1 MRELIERFSY
11 RFQLWQKE
19 RYGDHWRG
27 ADPTA
32 PRNPLRFV
40 ALVAVMCVIIDVTE
54 PLVFHRAFDVL
65 AFVRIPVAVAFLI
78 LYQSKSR
85 WAWHLILV
93 WWPFAFLGY
102 WILRFTGYSRYQPR
116 VDSTGFD
123 LAFALFDVALFVAV
137 LVWLLR
143 IRERY
148 IRYVQEANSL
158 ET

>member
-19 RYGDHWRG
+19 RYGDHWG

-32 PRNPLRFV
+32 LRNPLRFV
-40 ALVAVMCVIIDVTE
+40 ALVAVMSVIIDVTE

-65 AFVRIPVAVAFLI
+65 VFVRIPAAVAFLI

-85 WAWHLILV
+85 LAWHLIVV
-93 WWPFAFLGY
+93 WWPFAFLAY

-116 VDSTGFD
+116 VHSTGFD
-123 LAFALFDVALFVAV
+123 LGFALFDVALFVAV

-148 IRYVQEANSL
+148 IRYIQDANSS

>member
-19 RYGDHWRG
+19 RYGDHWG
-27 ADPTA
+27 ADPIVL
-32 PRNPLRFV
+32 RNPLRFV
-40 ALVAVMCVIIDVTE
+40 ALVAVVSVVTDVTE

-65 AFVRIPVAVAFLI
+65 AFVRIPAAIAFLI

-85 WAWHLILV
+85 WAWHLIVV
-93 WWPFAFLGY
+93 WWPFAFLAY
-102 WILRFTGYSRYQPR
+102 WILWFTGYSRYQSR
-116 VDSTGFD
+116 VHSTGFD
-123 LAFALFDVALFVAV
+123 LGFAIFDVALSVAV

-148 IRYVQEANSL
+148 IRYIQDTSSS